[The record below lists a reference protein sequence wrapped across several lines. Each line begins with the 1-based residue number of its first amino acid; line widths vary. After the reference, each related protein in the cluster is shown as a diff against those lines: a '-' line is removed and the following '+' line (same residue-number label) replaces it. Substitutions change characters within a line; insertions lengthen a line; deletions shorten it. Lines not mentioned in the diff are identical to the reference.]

1 VVAVDAEE
9 EVELSLSGDGEVDGV
24 EGMVAESEG
33 MLIISVS
40 RMSVFCVEVVLVGD
54 ISLGVSLVL
63 DGIMLR
69 SSWVSWLRSCW

>member
-1 VVAVDAEE
+1 MVAVDAEE

-54 ISLGVSLVL
+54 VSFGVSLVL

>member
-1 VVAVDAEE
+1 MVAVDAEE

-40 RMSVFCVEVVLVGD
+40 RMSVFVWKWCWLGT
-54 ISLGVSLVL
+54 SLWGSLL
-63 DGIMLR
+63 
-69 SSWVSWLRSCW
+69 SSMESC

>member
-1 VVAVDAEE
+1 MVAVDAEE

-54 ISLGVSLVL
+54 VSLGVSLVL